1 MGGGDP
7 SGALRGIR
15 TLFSDGMLGGLTDRQ
30 LLERFVN
37 RNDSSAESAFTILLE
52 RHGPMVWGVCRR
64 LLPDRYAAADAFQAT
79 FLVLVGRASAVRV
92 DDSLGPWLHGVSRR
106 VAARARATSLRR
118 RARETGWVEAVAG
131 PAPDPDRAERLA
143 ILDEEIG
150 RLPERQRAAV
160 VLCDLE
166 GLPHE
171 EAARRLGCPVG
182 TVESRLSRGRQRLR
196 DRLVRRGLAPAAAAL
211 WAEMARE
218 ASAAMPAALLR
229 HSARFVMS
237 SPAAGAVP
245 AAVTALAEGV
255 IRMMWLTRL
264 KPLVAVAA
272 ALILTTAGV
281 AVQGRQ
287 QPAPEGPRKQAP
299 AQGVDRPARAAN
311 GKTVSPPKPTYIEVR
326 SVLSSAEKQTIPPVR
341 VVNYGLKYQD
351 FDRLM
356 AAVTTVTRAVP
367 IRELPRQI
375 RHQGHAIECRVVGTT
390 HDYAAV
396 TGLEMDRGRFLTD
409 ADNAAAQ
416 NHVVVSSEVAQALFP
431 EEDPVG
437 KSVKVGTDYYTVV
450 GVVKQA
456 NDLKDNV
463 YMPLMTCRLRFGE
476 RIVDNRSGKLE
487 AVETQLS
494 RLILE
499 VRDGADV
506 EATAALV
513 KSTLQ
518 PHHPKG
524 DVEVVILKPDRK
536 TR

>member
-1 MGGGDP
+1 
-7 SGALRGIR
+7 
-15 TLFSDGMLGGLTDRQ
+15 
-30 LLERFVN
+30 
-37 RNDSSAESAFTILLE
+37 
-52 RHGPMVWGVCRR
+52 
-64 LLPDRYAAADAFQAT
+64 
-79 FLVLVGRASAVRV
+79 
-92 DDSLGPWLHGVSRR
+92 
-106 VAARARATSLRR
+106 
-118 RARETGWVEAVAG
+118 
-131 PAPDPDRAERLA
+131 
-143 ILDEEIG
+143 
-150 RLPERQRAAV
+150 
-160 VLCDLE
+160 
-166 GLPHE
+166 
-171 EAARRLGCPVG
+171 
-182 TVESRLSRGRQRLR
+182 
-196 DRLVRRGLAPAAAAL
+196 
-211 WAEMARE
+211 
-218 ASAAMPAALLR
+218 
-229 HSARFVMS
+229 
-237 SPAAGAVP
+237 
-245 AAVTALAEGV
+245 
-255 IRMMWLTRL
+255 
-264 KPLVAVAA
+264 
-272 ALILTTAGV
+272 
-281 AVQGRQ
+281 
-287 QPAPEGPRKQAP
+287 
-299 AQGVDRPARAAN
+299 
-311 GKTVSPPKPTYIEVR
+311 
-326 SVLSSAEKQTIPPVR
+326 
-341 VVNYGLKYQD
+341 
-351 FDRLM
+351 M

-437 KSVKVGTDYYTVV
+437 KPVKVGTDYYTVV

-476 RIVDNRSGKLE
+476 RIVDNRSGKIE

-506 EATAALV
+506 EATAGLV

>member
-1 MGGGDP
+1 
-7 SGALRGIR
+7 
-15 TLFSDGMLGGLTDRQ
+15 
-30 LLERFVN
+30 
-37 RNDSSAESAFTILLE
+37 
-52 RHGPMVWGVCRR
+52 
-64 LLPDRYAAADAFQAT
+64 
-79 FLVLVGRASAVRV
+79 
-92 DDSLGPWLHGVSRR
+92 
-106 VAARARATSLRR
+106 
-118 RARETGWVEAVAG
+118 
-131 PAPDPDRAERLA
+131 
-143 ILDEEIG
+143 
-150 RLPERQRAAV
+150 
-160 VLCDLE
+160 
-166 GLPHE
+166 
-171 EAARRLGCPVG
+171 
-182 TVESRLSRGRQRLR
+182 
-196 DRLVRRGLAPAAAAL
+196 
-211 WAEMARE
+211 
-218 ASAAMPAALLR
+218 
-229 HSARFVMS
+229 
-237 SPAAGAVP
+237 
-245 AAVTALAEGV
+245 
-255 IRMMWLTRL
+255 
-264 KPLVAVAA
+264 
-272 ALILTTAGV
+272 
-281 AVQGRQ
+281 
-287 QPAPEGPRKQAP
+287 
-299 AQGVDRPARAAN
+299 
-311 GKTVSPPKPTYIEVR
+311 
-326 SVLSSAEKQTIPPVR
+326 
-341 VVNYGLKYQD
+341 
-351 FDRLM
+351 M

-437 KSVKVGTDYYTVV
+437 KSVKLGTDYYTVV

-476 RIVDNRSGKLE
+476 RIVDNRSGKRE

-518 PHHPKG
+518 PHHPRG

>member
-1 MGGGDP
+1 
-7 SGALRGIR
+7 
-15 TLFSDGMLGGLTDRQ
+15 
-30 LLERFVN
+30 
-37 RNDSSAESAFTILLE
+37 
-52 RHGPMVWGVCRR
+52 
-64 LLPDRYAAADAFQAT
+64 
-79 FLVLVGRASAVRV
+79 
-92 DDSLGPWLHGVSRR
+92 
-106 VAARARATSLRR
+106 
-118 RARETGWVEAVAG
+118 
-131 PAPDPDRAERLA
+131 
-143 ILDEEIG
+143 
-150 RLPERQRAAV
+150 
-160 VLCDLE
+160 
-166 GLPHE
+166 
-171 EAARRLGCPVG
+171 
-182 TVESRLSRGRQRLR
+182 
-196 DRLVRRGLAPAAAAL
+196 
-211 WAEMARE
+211 
-218 ASAAMPAALLR
+218 
-229 HSARFVMS
+229 
-237 SPAAGAVP
+237 
-245 AAVTALAEGV
+245 
-255 IRMMWLTRL
+255 MMWLTRL

-287 QPAPEGPRKQAP
+287 QPTPEGARKQAP
-299 AQGVDRPARAAN
+299 AQVVDRPARAAS

-351 FDRLM
+351 FDQLM

-367 IRELPRQI
+367 IRELPRQV
-375 RHQGHAIECRVVGTT
+375 RHQGHARECRVVGTT

-409 ADNAAAQ
+409 ADNAAAL

-431 EEDPVG
+431 EEDPIG
-437 KSVKVGTDYYTVV
+437 KSVKVGPDYYTVV

-463 YMPLMTCRLRFGE
+463 YIPFLTCRLRFGE
-476 RIVDNRSGKLE
+476 RIVNNRSRKLE
-487 AVETQLS
+487 AAETQLS

-499 VRDGADV
+499 VRDGADA
-506 EATAALV
+506 EAAAALV

>member
-1 MGGGDP
+1 M
-7 SGALRGIR
+7 
-15 TLFSDGMLGGLTDRQ
+15 
-30 LLERFVN
+30 
-37 RNDSSAESAFTILLE
+37 
-52 RHGPMVWGVCRR
+52 
-64 LLPDRYAAADAFQAT
+64 
-79 FLVLVGRASAVRV
+79 
-92 DDSLGPWLHGVSRR
+92 
-106 VAARARATSLRR
+106 
-118 RARETGWVEAVAG
+118 AG
-131 PAPDPDRAERLA
+131 PAPDPDHAERLA

-150 RLPERQRAAV
+150 RLPERQRAAI

-171 EAARRLGCPVG
+171 EAAPRLGCPVG

-196 DRLVRRGLAPAAAAL
+196 DRLVRRGLAPAVAAL

-218 ASAAMPAALLR
+218 ASAAMPAALLKK
-229 HSARFVMS
+229 SARFVMS
-237 SPAAGAVP
+237 SPAVGAVP
-245 AAVTALAEGV
+245 AAVAALAEGM
-255 IRMMWLTRL
+255 IRMMWLATL

-272 ALILTTAGV
+272 ALILTTAGF

-287 QPAPEGPRKQAP
+287 LPAPEGARKQAP
-299 AQGVDRPARAAN
+299 AQGVDRPARAAD

-326 SVLSSAEKQTIPPVR
+326 SVLPSAEKQTILPVR

-351 FDRLM
+351 FDQLM
-356 AAVTTVTRAVP
+356 AAVTTVSRAVP
-367 IRELPRQI
+367 IRELPKQI

-409 ADNAAAQ
+409 ADDAAAQ
-416 NHVVVSSEVAQALFP
+416 NHVVVSSEVAQTLFP

-437 KSVKVGTDYYTVV
+437 KPIKIGTDDYTVV

-456 NDLKDNV
+456 NDLQDKV

-476 RIVDNRSGKLE
+476 RIVNNRSGKVE

-494 RLILE
+494 WLILE

-506 EATAALV
+506 EATAGLV

-524 DVEVVILKPDRK
+524 DVEVVVLKPDRK

>member
-37 RNDSSAESAFTILLE
+37 RNDSSAENAFTILLE

-79 FLVLVGRASAVRV
+79 FLVLVGRASAVKV

-106 VAARARATSLRR
+106 IAARARATSLRR
-118 RARETGWVEAVAG
+118 RAGETAGIEAVAG

-150 RLPERQRAAV
+150 RLPQHQRVAI

-166 GLPHE
+166 GLTHE
-171 EAARRLGCPVG
+171 EAAPARLPGRDGREPPVPRAAAAARPPGAARARSGRRGALGRDGPRSFGRDARGAPQALGPVRD
-182 TVESRLSRGRQRLR
+182 EFSRGRCRAGGGHRSCRRSDPDDVAYQAETAGR
-196 DRLVRRGLAPAAAAL
+196 RRGGPDPHDRRGRRPGTPTDC
-211 WAEMARE
+211 AR
-218 ASAAMPAALLR
+218 
-229 HSARFVMS
+229 
-237 SPAAGAVP
+237 GA
-245 AAVTALAEGV
+245 
-255 IRMMWLTRL
+255 
-264 KPLVAVAA
+264 
-272 ALILTTAGV
+272 
-281 AVQGRQ
+281 
-287 QPAPEGPRKQAP
+287 RKQAP

-311 GKTVSPPKPTYIEVR
+311 GKTVSPTKPTYIEVR
-326 SVLSSAEKQTIPPVR
+326 SVLSSGEKQTIPPVR

-390 HDYAAV
+390 HDHAAV

-416 NHVVVSSEVAQALFP
+416 NHVVVSLEVAQALFP

-456 NDLKDNV
+456 SDLKDNV
-463 YMPLMTCRLRFGE
+463 YMPLMTCKLRFGE
-476 RIVDNRSGKLE
+476 RIVNNRSGKLE

-536 TR
+536 TK